1 MFEQKDFFK
10 LLSYTLSMDVKQSK
24 FLNLILIISA
34 IFVTLVATPNINK
47 DSLVIPKNIIL
58 FCIALFFLPIAIKLL
73 KTNRVEQYSKILT
86 ILLSLLLVFALFICL
101 NSQAPIEQLL
111 FGRTGRGLG
120 FFSFFSILI
129 LTLASSILIKKE
141 NIRLILIGISSAGL
155 LSSIYASLQYFG
167 LDFFDWDTKT
177 NGIIGTLG
185 NPNFQSSFVAM
196 TFISSIISV
205 WYFKYRIMFALV
217 IASIQIFTL
226 FIANSTQGY
235 IGTAASIIAL
245 SLLFLWFKNKKFFGL
260 LLTLSTVLGVFA
272 IIGMLGKGPLSDY
285 LYKISVQSRGDF
297 WRSAFTTGNAHPFFG
312 VGFDSFGD
320 YSLKYRDLTA
330 ASHTFAE
337 YTDSAHNYYL
347 DYLATGG
354 YLFLCLQIVLNL
366 LVLYSFY
373 VVVKNRS
380 RFDIEVI
387 GLFTCWLVF
396 QLQAFI
402 SPMSIPFMM
411 WNAIISG
418 GIIGVASQLKLNR
431 IDKPTVVFRSSK
443 GKSSYWLSIISLVLG
458 LIIMYPYFNSDR
470 QQLIAMRTGN
480 GDLLMQ
486 AVTMYPES
494 VLKYSQASR
503 DLLSSGLP
511 EQSLFL
517 ARKAVEF
524 NPNAPA
530 LWSLILIN
538 PIAPQ
543 QERANAKNLILELD
557 PLNKDVKDFVISGN

>member
-1 MFEQKDFFK
+1 MFGQKDFRK
-10 LLSYTLSMDVKQSK
+10 SLPYTFFMDVKQNK
-24 FLNLILIISA
+24 FLNKILIIGA
-34 IFVTLVATPNINK
+34 ILVTLVASPNINK

-58 FCIALFFLPIAIKLL
+58 FCMALFFLPIIIKLL
-73 KTNRVEQYSKILT
+73 KGNLTDYYSKALT
-86 ILLSLLLVFALFICL
+86 SLFSLLLVFAFFICL

-129 LTLASSILIKKE
+129 LTVASSIFIKKDS
-141 NIRLILIGISSAGL
+141 IKLILIGISLAGL
-155 LSSIYASLQYFG
+155 MSSSYASLQYFG
-167 LDFFDWDTKT
+167 LDFFDWDTRT

-196 TFISSIISV
+196 TFVSSIIAV
-205 WYFKYRIMFALV
+205 WHFKYRIVFALV
-217 IASIQIFTL
+217 VVSAQIFTL
-226 FIANSTQGY
+226 FITNSTQGY
-235 IGTAASIIAL
+235 IGLSASILTL
-245 SLLFLWFKNKKFFGL
+245 SLFYLWFKSKKLFS
-260 LLTLSTVLGVFA
+260 LSLILSSILGIVAVF
-272 IIGMLGKGPLSDY
+272 GMLGRGPLSAY

-297 WRSAFTTGNAHPFFG
+297 WRSAFTTGNNHPLFG

-330 ASHTFAE
+330 ASHVFAE

-354 YLFLCLQIVLNL
+354 YLFLSLQVVLSL

-373 VVVKNRS
+373 SVAKNRGS
-380 RFDIEVI
+380 FDIEVI

-396 QLQAFI
+396 QLQSLI

-418 GIIGVASQLKLNR
+418 SIIGIAGQLKSNKT
-431 IDKPTVVFRSSK
+431 DKPSVSVRTSK
-443 GKSSYWLSIISLVLG
+443 AKSSYWLSVFSLIIG
-458 LIIMYPYFNSDR
+458 LIIMYPLFNSDR
-470 QQLIAMRTGN
+470 QQLSAMRTGN
-480 GDLLMQ
+480 GDLLIQ

-503 DLLSSGLP
+503 DLLTSGLP
-511 EQSLFL
+511 EQSLYL
-517 ARKAVEF
+517 ARKSVEF
-524 NPNAPA
+524 NPNSPA

-538 PIAPQ
+538 PMAPQ
-543 QERANAKNLILELD
+543 QERANAKKQILELD
-557 PLNKDVKDFVISGN
+557 PLNKEVEAFVISAK

>member
-1 MFEQKDFFK
+1 MFGQKEFHKF
-10 LLSYTLSMDVKQSK
+10 LPYTLFMDVKQSK
-24 FLNLILIISA
+24 FLNKILIIGA
-34 IFVTLVATPNINK
+34 ILVTLVVTPNINK

-58 FCIALFFLPIAIKLL
+58 FCIALFFLPIIIKSL
-73 KTNRVEQYSKILT
+73 KGNLTDYYSKGLT
-86 ILLSLLLVFALFICL
+86 ILLSLLLVFTFFICL

-129 LTLASSILIKKE
+129 LTMASSIFLKKE
-141 NIRLILIGISSAGL
+141 NIKLILIGISSAGL
-155 LSSIYASLQYFG
+155 MSSSYASLQYFG
-167 LDFFDWDTKT
+167 LDFFDWDTRT

-196 TFISSIISV
+196 TFVSSIISL
-205 WYFKYRIMFALV
+205 WHFKYRIVFALIV
-217 IASIQIFTL
+217 ISAQIFTL
-226 FIANSTQGY
+226 FITNSTQGY
-235 IGTAASIIAL
+235 IGLSASILTL
-245 SLLFLWFKNKKFFGL
+245 SLFYLWFKSKKLFS
-260 LLTLSTVLGVFA
+260 LSLILSSILGIVAVF
-272 IIGMLGKGPLSDY
+272 GMLGRGPLSAY

-297 WRSAFTTGNAHPFFG
+297 WRSAFTTGNNHPLFG

-347 DYLATGG
+347 DYFATGG
-354 YLFLCLQIVLNL
+354 YLFLSLQVVLSL

-373 VVVKNRS
+373 SVAKNRGS
-380 RFDIEVI
+380 FDIEVI

-396 QLQAFI
+396 QLQSLI

-418 GIIGVASQLKLNR
+418 SIIGIAGQFKSNKT
-431 IDKPTVVFRSSK
+431 DKPHMVVRNSK
-443 GKSSYWLSIISLVLG
+443 AKSSYWLSVFSLIIGLV
-458 LIIMYPYFNSDR
+458 IMYPLFNSDR
-470 QQLIAMRTGN
+470 QQLSAMRTGN

-503 DLLSSGLP
+503 DLLTSGLP
-511 EQSLFL
+511 EQSLYL
-517 ARKAVEF
+517 ARKSVEF
-524 NPNAPA
+524 NPNSPA

-538 PIAPQ
+538 PVAPQ
-543 QERANAKNLILELD
+543 QERANAKKQILELD
-557 PLNKDVKDFVISGN
+557 PLNKEVEEFVISGN

>member
-1 MFEQKDFFK
+1 MFGQKEFYKF
-10 LLSYTLSMDVKQSK
+10 LPYTLPMDVKQRK
-24 FLNLILIISA
+24 FLSKLLIISA

-58 FCIALFFLPIAIKLL
+58 FCAALFFLPIIIKSI
-73 KTNRVEQYSKILT
+73 KGERVEYYSKRLT
-86 ILLSLLLVFALFICL
+86 SLLSLLLAFALFICL

-129 LTLASSILIKKE
+129 LTLASSIFIKKE
-141 NIRLILIGISSAGL
+141 NIKLILIGISSAGL
-155 LSSIYASLQYFG
+155 LSSSYAFLQYFG

-196 TFISSIISV
+196 TFVSSIITV
-205 WYFKYRIMFALV
+205 WYFKYRIVFVLV
-217 IASIQIFTL
+217 IISAQIFTL
-226 FIANSTQGY
+226 FITNSTQGY
-235 IGTAASIIAL
+235 IGLSASIL
-245 SLLFLWFKNKKFFGL
+245 TVSLLYLWFKNKKLFSL
-260 LLTLSTVLGVFA
+260 SLIISTVLA
-272 IIGMLGKGPLSDY
+272 IVAVMGMLGKGPLSYY

-297 WRSAFTTGNAHPFFG
+297 WRSAFTTGNSNPFFG

-330 ASHTFAE
+330 ASHVFAE

-354 YLFLCLQIVLNL
+354 YFFLSLQVVLSL
-366 LVLYSFY
+366 LVLHSFY
-373 VVVKNRS
+373 SVTKS
-380 RFDIEVI
+380 RGSFDIEVI

-396 QLQAFI
+396 QLQALI

-418 GIIGVASQLKLNR
+418 SIIGIAGQLKSNKLDR
-431 IDKPTVVFRSSK
+431 PFVSARTSK
-443 GKSSYWLSIISLVLG
+443 AKSSYWLSTLSSIIG
-458 LIIMYPYFNSDR
+458 LIIMYPLFNSDR
-470 QQLIAMRTGN
+470 QQLTAIRSGN

-503 DLLSSGLP
+503 DLLASGLP
-511 EQSLFL
+511 EQSLYL
-517 ARKAVEF
+517 ARKSVEF
-524 NPNAPA
+524 NPNSPA

-538 PIAPQ
+538 PVAPQ
-543 QERANAKNLILELD
+543 QERANAKKQILELD
-557 PLNKDVKDFVISGN
+557 PLNKEVEEFVISGN